1 MNDDNLRRY
10 LSVGYEDTNIVY
22 NVYITYIN
30 VMQPKNVN
38 NAHVLIPYMAV
49 SLNVQQ
55 DIAKTL

>member
-1 MNDDNLRRY
+1 MIRRS
-10 LSVGYEDTNIVY
+10 LIVGYENTNTVY

-38 NAHVLIPYMAV
+38 NAHVLIPYIAV